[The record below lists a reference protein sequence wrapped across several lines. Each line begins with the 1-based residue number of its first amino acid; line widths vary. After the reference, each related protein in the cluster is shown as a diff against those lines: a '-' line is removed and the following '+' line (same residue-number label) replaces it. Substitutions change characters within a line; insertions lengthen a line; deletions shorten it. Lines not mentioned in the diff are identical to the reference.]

1 MTLSDK
7 FQFSNAPVAI
17 RDHLA
22 MQLLY
27 KFAATYAL
35 GRPVGLNVVL
45 NRSVPRDLLE
55 FTELCAKYNSLE
67 LYLWL
72 SLRFPKYFIE
82 RDTCLEQKNY
92 ALDII
97 QKTLTSSKLVQQ
109 YSHSYAYRI
118 SREDSARSLPPI
130 EYGEH
135 ILKSTKENLDKMTNK
150 HLMQFP
156 TQQDEDEGLA
166 FGKESFKPE
175 FKYTKKFDKASE
187 KDKPWQKQKIQTN
200 SNDEEKILASI

>member
-1 MTLSDK
+1 MLILLSTITNDDTRLHPIPMTLSDK
-7 FQFSNAPVAI
+7 FLFSNSPVAI

-45 NRSVPRDLLE
+45 NRSVPRDLAE

-118 SREDSARSLPPI
+118 SREVLILNHHIFTIPLLLPFYRIVLEDYRRSNTV
-130 EYGEH
+130 
-135 ILKSTKENLDKMTNK
+135 S
-150 HLMQFP
+150 
-156 TQQDEDEGLA
+156 
-166 FGKESFKPE
+166 
-175 FKYTKKFDKASE
+175 KY
-187 KDKPWQKQKIQTN
+187 
-200 SNDEEKILASI
+200 

>member
-7 FQFSNAPVAI
+7 FLFSNAPVAI
-17 RDHLA
+17 RDHSA

-35 GRPVGLNVVL
+35 GRPVGLNIVM
-45 NRSVPRDLLE
+45 NRSVPRDLVE
-55 FTELCAKYNSLE
+55 FTDLCAKYNSLE

-109 YSHSYAYRI
+109 YSHSYAYRTA
-118 SREDSARSLPPI
+118 REDNARSLPPI
-130 EYGEH
+130 EYGEQ
-135 ILKSTKENLDKMTNK
+135 ILQSTKENLKKIAN
-150 HLMQFP
+150 HNLMQFP
-156 TQQDEDEGLA
+156 TQ
-166 FGKESFKPE
+166 
-175 FKYTKKFDKASE
+175 
-187 KDKPWQKQKIQTN
+187 
-200 SNDEEKILASI
+200 NDEENFSGNYHFSHHFHRNQNLS